1 MSFPESTSFSLT
13 TLALITAKHKDTEVS
28 RVPAAPSGAED
39 GEGAA
44 ARRQARGPQTPAAPG
59 PHASWGAGSEVTP
72 RVLVPGLFKENPL
85 WTGARAETAPAPGDR
100 HLAAPGPKG
109 ALRPRNS
116 SSLLSTVPVRW
127 PGEPTSDWVAS
138 IPTTRLRMLASAPR
152 ALHPQPPGKR
162 RFRPKAE
169 GKGPSGLGLGSPASQ
184 RSILL
189 HSSTVLKVSPENV
202 LRMSLGKNTNSFR
215 VTAEQGSERFN
226 PKDIVSGEVAFAWS
240 PKGQTPRREATREG
254 R

>member
-59 PHASWGAGSEVTP
+59 PHASQGAGSEVTL

-100 HLAAPGPKG
+100 HSAAPGPNG

-116 SSLLSTVPVRW
+116 SSLLSTVPVPVAERADERLGGLDPDDAVKDAGIRPTRPPPPSPW
-127 PGEPTSDWVAS
+127 QTPVPAEGRGKRPIRLGSGESCISKV
-138 IPTTRLRMLASAPR
+138 
-152 ALHPQPPGKR
+152 HPAAFLNCPKSVPGKR
-162 RFRPKAE
+162 
-169 GKGPSGLGLGSPASQ
+169 
-184 RSILL
+184 
-189 HSSTVLKVSPENV
+189 PENESWKEHKFFPGHG
-202 LRMSLGKNTNSFR
+202 RAR
-215 VTAEQGSERFN
+215 VR
-226 PKDIVSGEVAFAWS
+226 AF
-240 PKGQTPRREATREG
+240 
-254 R
+254 